1 MVGDFNAYQKQEG
14 VLSQIRCPE
23 NYKLIRK
30 KGKGGKRKTKR
41 SKSLWIPRFYT
52 IKTQLVLLD
61 F

>member
-30 KGKGGKRKTKR
+30 KGKGGGGKGRQKEA
-41 SKSLWIPRFYT
+41 SLYGF
-52 IKTQLVLLD
+52 QD
-61 F
+61 FTPLKLN

>member
-30 KGKGGKRKTKR
+30 KGKGGGGKEDKKKQVFMD
-41 SKSLWIPRFYT
+41 SKILHH
-52 IKTQLVLLD
+52 
-61 F
+61 

>member
-30 KGKGGKRKTKR
+30 KGKGGEKGRQKEA
-41 SKSLWIPRFYT
+41 SLYGF
-52 IKTQLVLLD
+52 QD
-61 F
+61 FTPLKLN